1 MGEMIFPELSYAV
14 QGSFFDVNRQLRGVG
29 LSEEGWERALHI
41 ALTARGICAQRQ
53 VAYELKYGEHRIGRF
68 FVDMIVEDKM
78 LLELK
83 ATARLLPIHF
93 AQVITYLRVT
103 GLDLGI
109 LVNFGGNMA
118 EFERILRTTPSSSP
132 QFIAPPIQSSD
143 VVTDLFE
150 PELTR
155 AIRGVLYQVHAFLRP
170 GYMHMHYRR
179 ATQIELR
186 AQGIG
191 VQYRTK
197 IMLAYLGHPIET
209 KEVKLLIVEGKILVA
224 CVAVSVVTE
233 AMRLR
238 MRHYLR
244 LLNMQLG
251 LIANFHAPN
260 LEIISVR
267 VAPAG

>member
-132 QFIAPPIQSSD
+132 Q
-143 VVTDLFE
+143 
-150 PELTR
+150 
-155 AIRGVLYQVHAFLRP
+155 
-170 GYMHMHYRR
+170 
-179 ATQIELR
+179 
-186 AQGIG
+186 
-191 VQYRTK
+191 
-197 IMLAYLGHPIET
+197 
-209 KEVKLLIVEGKILVA
+209 LIVEGKILVA